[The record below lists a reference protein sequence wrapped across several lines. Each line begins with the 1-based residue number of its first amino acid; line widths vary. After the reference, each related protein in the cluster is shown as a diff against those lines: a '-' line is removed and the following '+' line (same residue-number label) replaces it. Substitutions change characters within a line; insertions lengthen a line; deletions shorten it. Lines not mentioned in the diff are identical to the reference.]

1 MAVLDT
7 IAKQANRLATDVQV
21 SLKRARVEGER
32 RLLQRQHRTALEE
45 LGERAYELVRAGV
58 IPEDPLAPEIAAVE
72 SKLMEIEAKVAEIDG
87 LRGDGRGRVPAARG
101 PLPHGVPDGR
111 REPGRRGGERVAV
124 GRPGSGLGGG
134 GALLPQGRLTPPN
147 GRYRHGPGVLRAQ
160 DPGVC
165 SRHGRGPCAPK

>member
-58 IPEDPLAPEIAAVE
+58 LPEDPLAPEIAAVE

-87 LRGDGRGRVPAARG
+87 LRGDDEDESRPPEDPSRTAFPMVDESPAA
-101 PLPHGVPDGR
+101 
-111 REPGRRGGERVAV
+111 GEGNAS
-124 GRPGSGLGGG
+124 PSG
-134 GALLPQGRLTPPN
+134 
-147 GRYRHGPGVLRAQ
+147 GPGAGWEAAERFF
-160 DPGVC
+160 
-165 SRHGRGPCAPK
+165 PKGG